1 MNRKELT
8 IEFWFKPAK
17 KFWGGNRMD
26 LMYRKNGGGRPH
38 ITFNR
43 GGVLFGHYF
52 ANKGAELEIRSTFV
66 EFESKWYYFVATQDK
81 KKAIM
86 YIDGKVDGE
95 AVSGSDV
102 RFDYIEFGLS
112 IAENSGGGTFFN
124 GAMDEVKIWSVALTA
139 DEVQE
144 SMRVALAAV
153 QRESS
158 PPNGLK

>member
-1 MNRKELT
+1 
-8 IEFWFKPAK
+8 
-17 KFWGGNRMD
+17 
-26 LMYRKNGGGRPH
+26 
-38 ITFNR
+38 
-43 GGVLFGHYF
+43 
-52 ANKGAELEIRSTFV
+52 
-66 EFESKWYYFVATQDK
+66 
-81 KKAIM
+81 
-86 YIDGKVDGE
+86 
-95 AVSGSDV
+95 
-102 RFDYIEFGLS
+102 YIEFGLS